1 MDHAAEGG
9 QLGEAAQVIGGTGV
23 PAVLFGIR
31 NGVRPVSCDW
41 FIADPDEAADV
52 ASIVCELHAFDDWPH
67 LDLADLDDEA
77 VDALWALLRADDAP
91 ATELLFED
99 SDPDD
104 GSVSVR
110 RVHPELVKRLAAV
123 GATDLRPLARKWAGC
138 GAFEEWNTPGV
149 EAVLKKMTAFA
160 RRAVFDG
167 KAVLAMAVV

>member
-1 MDHAAEGG
+1 M
-9 QLGEAAQVIGGTGV
+9 
-23 PAVLFGIR
+23 
-31 NGVRPVSCDW
+31 SSDW

-52 ASIVCELHAFDDWPH
+52 ASIVCQLHAFDDWPH

-77 VDALWALLRADDAP
+77 VEALWTLLRADDSP
-91 ATELLFED
+91 AADLLFED

-104 GSVSVR
+104 GSVSVWQ
-110 RVHPELVKRLAAV
+110 VHPEFVKRLAAV
-123 GATDLRPLARKWAGC
+123 GATELRPLARKWADTDSLS
-138 GAFEEWNTPGV
+138 EWNTPGV

>member
-1 MDHAAEGG
+1 M
-9 QLGEAAQVIGGTGV
+9 
-23 PAVLFGIR
+23 R
-31 NGVRPVSCDW
+31 NGVRPVSSDW

-52 ASIVCELHAFDDWPH
+52 ASIVCQLHAFDDWPH

-77 VDALWALLRADDAP
+77 VEALWTLLRADDSP
-91 ATELLFED
+91 ASELLFED

-104 GSVSVR
+104 GSVSVW
-110 RVHPELVKRLAAV
+110 RVHPEFVTRLAAV
-123 GATDLRPLARKWAGC
+123 GPTDLRPLARRWADADC
-138 GAFEEWNTPGV
+138 LSEWNTPGV

>member
-1 MDHAAEGG
+1 M
-9 QLGEAAQVIGGTGV
+9 
-23 PAVLFGIR
+23 
-31 NGVRPVSCDW
+31 SSDW

-77 VDALWALLRADDAP
+77 VEGLWTLLRSDDSPAAD
-91 ATELLFED
+91 LLFED

-104 GSVSVR
+104 GSVSVW
-110 RVHPELVKRLAAV
+110 RVHPEFVKRLAAV
-123 GATDLRPLARKWAGC
+123 GATDLRSLARKWADTE
-138 GAFEEWNTPGV
+138 ALSDWNTPGV